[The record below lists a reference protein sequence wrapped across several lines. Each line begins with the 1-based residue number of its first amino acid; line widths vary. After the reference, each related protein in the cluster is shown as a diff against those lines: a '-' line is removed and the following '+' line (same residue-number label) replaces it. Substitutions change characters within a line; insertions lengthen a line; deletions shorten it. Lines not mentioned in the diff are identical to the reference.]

1 MCVREVASTNMNTAN
16 TMVPIGVHP
25 YSLYSGA
32 VKYIL
37 PFDNKIYDLKTNE
50 VLQFLSD
57 KNIYSSKE
65 LEDIKDFNI
74 MSYLTAM
81 QKGYFLGFT
90 DIFEIDKYI
99 VLACKNI
106 DYVFL
111 EKEKENCTHYSYD
124 LNVLDDSYIHFGR
137 GNVLVFLFLH
147 KVVYYMYS

>member
-1 MCVREVASTNMNTAN
+1 M
-16 TMVPIGVHP
+16 
-25 YSLYSGA
+25 YSGA

-147 KVVYYMYS
+147 KVVYYMYL